1 MGATPETDVVVVGAG
16 LAGLAAA
23 RRLDRAGTD
32 VVVCEARERVGGRLV
47 SEPIGDGHQLE
58 LGGQWVGPTQDRIL
72 ALIAE
77 LGLDLFPTR
86 TEGRNVIEV
95 GGRLRRYRGTIP
107 RLGPL
112 VLLDL
117 EQTRRRLGALARRVD
132 PARPWAARGAERL
145 DSLTLAAWLR
155 RTART
160 RLARDL
166 IALSCRTV
174 WGAEPRDM
182 SLLYALAYVRAGGSF
197 DALLDVEGG
206 AQQDRIVGGSQ
217 LIALSMAEELG
228 DRLRLAAPARAI
240 RWSSGGVELTGPWGG
255 VRARRAVIA
264 VPPGNLAQLDFDP
277 PLPGPHAQLA
287 RRMPGGWLIKV
298 AAVYEAPFWRAEGLS
313 GEAVS
318 LTGPLTVAFDNS
330 PPAGS
335 PGALTGF
342 VGGADAPAYAALP
355 ASERR
360 RVALAGFA
368 RLFGDR
374 AHRAEQFFE
383 RDWAAEPWSLGGPV
397 AIMGPGAL
405 TRFGQAL
412 REPAGPLHFAGTE
425 RASRWCGYMDGA
437 VRSGEDAADALI
449 QELRGAGETASPRR
463 STP

>member
-1 MGATPETDVVVVGAG
+1 MSARRDTEVVVVGAG
-16 LAGLAAA
+16 LAGLVAA
-23 RRLDRAGTD
+23 RRLTASGVD

-47 SEPIGDGHQLE
+47 SESIGGGEQLE
-58 LGGQWVGPTQDRIL
+58 LGGQWVGPTQDRVL

-77 LGLDLFPTR
+77 LGLELFPTR
-86 TEGRNVIEV
+86 TEGHNVIET

-117 EQTRRRLGALARRVD
+117 EQTRRRLAVLAARVD
-132 PARPWAARGAERL
+132 PERPWAARGAERL
-145 DSLTLAAWLR
+145 DALTLGAWLR

-160 RLARDL
+160 RLAREL

-174 WGAEPRDM
+174 WGAEPGEM

-206 AQQDRIVGGSQ
+206 AQQDRIAGGSQ
-217 LIALSMAEELG
+217 LVALRMAAELD
-228 DRLRLAAPARAI
+228 DRLQAPAPARAV
-240 RWSSGGVELTGPWGG
+240 RWSADRVEVTGEWGG
-255 VRARRAVIA
+255 VRAQRAVIA
-264 VPPGNLAQLDFDP
+264 VPPANLAQLDFDP
-277 PLPGPHAQLA
+277 PLPGAHAQLA

-298 AAVYEAPFWRAEGLS
+298 AAVYDEPFWRSDGLS

-318 LTGPLTVAFDNS
+318 ATGPVTVAFDNS
-330 PPAGS
+330 PPTGS

-342 VGGADAPAYAALP
+342 VGGADAPGYAALP
-355 ASERR
+355 AAERR
-360 RVALAGFA
+360 RTALEGFA

-374 AHRAEQFFE
+374 ALRAEAFFE

-397 AIMGPGAL
+397 SIMGPGAL
-405 TRFGQAL
+405 TRFGHAL
-412 REPAGPLHFAGTE
+412 REPAGPLHFAGAE

-437 VRSGEDAADALI
+437 VRSGEDAAVAVARSLPRPP
-449 QELRGAGETASPRR
+449 LRR
-463 STP
+463 